1 MLAPNLIPAVAV
13 EAAATQGLVN
23 GWVLGMIMGA
33 LPRLLGTR
41 CGLTGTVLFAD
52 DNGKADGCWHSV
64 TALNSGVALIT
75 SAPTICGTYR
85 SVKRD
90 TTRVWLKRPESGGV
104 QTTEG

>member
-52 DNGKADGCWHSV
+52 DNGKADGCWHAV
-64 TALNSGVALIT
+64 TALNSGVAL
-75 SAPTICGTYR
+75 
-85 SVKRD
+85 VWD
-90 TTRVWLKRPESGGV
+90 TGLVTVDPARQILYIAGYALIAHQVA
-104 QTTEG
+104 